1 MIKNPV
7 PWPNGARCAV
17 VFTWDMD
24 ADSILHLAHPND
36 ADTRLSTNSMLRY
49 GPEIGV
55 PRIIDTCRDFGMKH
69 TFFIPGWCAEQYPK
83 AVEAMVAE
91 GHEVALHGY
100 LHEYPNE
107 LSEEEERFWTL
118 KGVDAIARVS
128 GQRPRGYR
136 SPWYKY
142 SKHTTDVLLDEGF
155 LWDTSLMGDDI
166 PYLVESKKR
175 GTKERLIELP
185 SRWQL
190 DDWPQFVHN
199 HDLDFMMP
207 IASPQYA
214 MEVYMAEFYAMWE
227 HGGLWINCFH
237 PFCTGQVARMMM
249 LREMMSKMQ
258 AKGDVWFA
266 TGEEVALHMQKVIAD
281 GSYTPRIDQVPFYE
295 GRLAELEPGYA
306 MKSR

>member
-1 MIKNPV
+1 MIKNPF
-7 PWPNGARCAV
+7 PWPNGTRCAV

-24 ADSILHLAHPND
+24 ADAILHLAHPND

-83 AVEAMVAE
+83 AVELMVEA

-107 LSEEEERFWTL
+107 LTEEEERFWTK
-118 KGVDAIARVS
+118 KGADAIERIA
-128 GQRPRGYR
+128 GKRPVGYR

-142 SKHTTDVLLDEGF
+142 SKHTTDVLIDEGF
-155 LWDTSLMGDDI
+155 LWDTSLMGDDV
-166 PYLVESKKR
+166 PYLIESKKR
-175 GTKERLIELP
+175 PDKRLVELP

-227 HGGLWINCFH
+227 YGGVWVNCFH

-249 LREMMSKMQ
+249 LRDMMAKMQ

-266 TGEEVALHMQKVIAD
+266 TGEEVSRYVQKMID
-281 GSYTPRIDQVPFYE
+281 EGKYNPRLDKLPFYE
-295 GRLAELEPGYA
+295 GRLPELEQGYA
-306 MKSR
+306 MKTR

>member
-55 PRIIDTCRDFGMKH
+55 PRIMDLCRDMGVKH
-69 TFFIPGWCAEQYPK
+69 TFFVPGWCAEQYPD
-83 AVEAMVAE
+83 AVEAMMKG

-107 LSEEEERFWTL
+107 MTREQEEFWTR
-118 KGVDAIARVS
+118 KGADAIAKIS
-128 GQRPRGYR
+128 GKYPRGYR
-136 SPWYKY
+136 APWYKY
-142 SKHTTDVLLDEGF
+142 SRHSTDILAELGF
-155 LWDTSLMGDDI
+155 IWDTSLMGDDN
-166 PYLVESKKR
+166 PYLIRSAGGELV
-175 GTKERLIELP
+175 ELP

-207 IASPQYA
+207 VASPQYA
-214 MEVYMAEFYAMWE
+214 MDVYMAEFYAMWE
-227 HGGLWINCFH
+227 YGGIWVNCFH
-237 PFCTGQVARMMM
+237 PFCSGQVARLMMV
-249 LREMMSKMQ
+249 RDMMAKMQ
-258 AKGDVWFA
+258 EKGDVWFA
-266 TGEEVALHMQKVIAD
+266 TGEEVAAHLRKLIAEGKYD
-281 GSYTPRIDQVPFYE
+281 PRVDHLPFYT
-295 GRLAELEPGYA
+295 GRLHELAEDYVIRA
-306 MKSR
+306 R

>member
-1 MIKNPV
+1 MMIKNPV

-49 GPEIGV
+49 GPEVGV
-55 PRIIDTCRDFGMKH
+55 PRIVELCKSLGVKQ
-69 TFFIPGWCAEQYPK
+69 TFFVPGWCAEQYPQ
-83 AVEAMVAE
+83 AVELMVKG
-91 GHEVALHGY
+91 GHEVATHGY

-107 LSEEEERFWTL
+107 MTKEQERFWTG
-118 KGVDAIARVS
+118 KATEAIAKIS

-136 SPWYKY
+136 APWYKY
-142 SKHTTDVLLDEGF
+142 SKHTTDILVEEGYT
-155 LWDTSLMGDDI
+155 WDTSLMGDDN
-166 PYLVESKKR
+166 PYILKSKK
-175 GTKERLIELP
+175 GEIMELP

-207 IASPQYA
+207 IASPAYA

-227 HGGLWINCFH
+227 HGGIWVNCFH
-237 PFCTGQVARMMM
+237 PFCSGQVARLMMVA
-249 LREMMSKMQ
+249 EMIGRMQ

-266 TGEEVALHMQKVIAD
+266 TGEEVANHVRKLAKD
-281 GSYTPRIDQVPFYE
+281 GKYKPRVDKVPFYE
-295 GRLAELEPGYA
+295 GRLPELAEGYA
-306 MKSR
+306 TGRR

>member
-24 ADSILHLAHPND
+24 SDSILHLAHPND

-49 GPEIGV
+49 GPQIGV
-55 PRIIDTCRDFGMKH
+55 PRIVELCRDMGVKH
-69 TFFIPGWCAEQYPK
+69 TFFVPGWCAEQYPD
-83 AVEAMVAE
+83 AIEAMVKG

-107 LSEEEERFWTL
+107 MTREQEAFWTR
-118 KGVDAIARVS
+118 KGADAIARIS
-128 GQRPRGYR
+128 GQYPRGYR
-136 SPWYKY
+136 APWYKY
-142 SKHTTDVLLDEGF
+142 SRFSTDILAELGF
-155 LWDTSLMGDDI
+155 IWDTSLMGDDN
-166 PYLVESKKR
+166 PYLIRSAGGE
-175 GTKERLIELP
+175 LIELP

-227 HGGLWINCFH
+227 YGGVWVNCFH
-237 PFCTGQVARMMM
+237 PFCSGQVARLMMV
-249 LREMMSKMQ
+249 REMMEKMQ

-266 TGEEVALHMQKVIAD
+266 TGEEVAAHVRQLISEGKYD
-281 GSYTPRIDQVPFYE
+281 PRVDHLPFYT
-295 GRLAELEPGYA
+295 GRLPELAEDYMIRA
-306 MKSR
+306 R